1 MRKRVL
7 VCVVLACVVTATTAS
22 AQGLPNIVKRA
33 GVGGSF
39 GGIFPFDDDVTV
51 GKAYGFN
58 FGLAPEQGLGFTLGF
73 GWYTGDLTL
82 SRVSGDR
89 EVGDL
94 RIRPL
99 MAGVGYTWMKGKLAT
114 GVSINAGISFNSIK
128 LNDQYRSFFGPG
140 TQVTVDS
147 SNSFAA
153 RPQLRVEYA
162 VAKKVGVFSSAGYFY
177 TEFDNTID
185 TPIGRFEN
193 EWDAS
198 SFNLFVGVMVYPFR

>member
-1 MRKRVL
+1 MSKRVL
-7 VCVVLACVVTATTAS
+7 VCVVVACVVTATTAS

-33 GVGGSF
+33 GIGGSF

-73 GWYTGDLTL
+73 GWY
-82 SRVSGDR
+82 SGDR

-94 RIRPL
+94 RIRPF
-99 MAGVGYTWMKGKLAT
+99 MAGVGYTWVKGKLAT

-128 LNDQYRSFFGPG
+128 LSDQYRTFFGPG
-140 TQVTVDS
+140 TEVRVDS

-162 VAKKVGVFSSAGYFY
+162 VAKKVGVFSSAGYFF
-177 TEFDNTID
+177 TEFDNTIE
-185 TPIGRFEN
+185 TPVGRFEN

>member
-1 MRKRVL
+1 MRQRIL
-7 VCVVLACVVTATTAS
+7 VCVLLACVVTATTAS

-39 GGIFPFDDDVTV
+39 GGIFPFDDDVSV

-82 SRVSGDR
+82 TGVSGDR

-94 RIRPL
+94 RIRPV
-99 MAGVGYTWMKGKLAT
+99 MAGVGYTWVKGKVAT
-114 GVSINAGISFNSIK
+114 GVSINAGVSFNSIK
-128 LNDQYRSFFGPG
+128 LSDQYRSFFGPG
-140 TQVTVDS
+140 TEVRVDS

-162 VAKKVGVFSSAGYFY
+162 LARKVGVFSSAGYFF
-177 TEFDNTID
+177 TEFDNVLE
-185 TPIGRFEN
+185 TPVGRFEN

-198 SFNLFVGVMVYPFR
+198 SFNLFVGVMVYPLR

>member
-1 MRKRVL
+1 MSKRVL
-7 VCVVLACVVTATTAS
+7 VCMVVACVVTATTAS

-33 GVGGSF
+33 GIGGSF

-89 EVGDL
+89 EVGEL
-94 RIRPL
+94 RIRPF
-99 MAGVGYTWMKGKLAT
+99 MAGVGYTWVKGKLAT
-114 GVSINAGISFNSIK
+114 GVSINAGISFNSIE
-128 LNDQYRSFFGPG
+128 LSDQYRTFFGPG
-140 TQVTVDS
+140 TQVSVDS

-162 VAKKVGVFSSAGYFY
+162 VAKKVGVFSSAGYFF
-177 TEFDNTID
+177 TKFDNTIE
-185 TPIGRFEN
+185 TPVGRFEN